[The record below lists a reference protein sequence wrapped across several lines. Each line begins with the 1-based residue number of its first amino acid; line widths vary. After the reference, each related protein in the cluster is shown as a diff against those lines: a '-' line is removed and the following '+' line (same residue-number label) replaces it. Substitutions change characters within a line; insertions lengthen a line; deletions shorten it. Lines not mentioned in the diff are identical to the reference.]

1 MTESEGEIIMRPVS
15 ENLPGI
21 FIAEGAIVRGNV
33 TIGEESSV
41 FYNATVRAE
50 HAKISIG
57 KRTNIQDNCVL
68 HVDKGDTLEIGDGVT
83 IGHGAVVHCRKIG
96 DNTLIG
102 MGAILLNGAVIG
114 KNCIIGAG
122 ALVTKNTVVPD
133 HSLVVGSPGVRK
145 RDVTAEEMEANKR
158 NATLYVEEAKELC
171 GKKKD
176 NE

>member
-1 MTESEGEIIMRPVS
+1 MRSMP
-15 ENLPGI
+15 ENLSG
-21 FIAEGAIVRGNV
+21 FILAEGAIVRGNV
-33 TIGEESSV
+33 TIGEDSSI

-50 HAKISIG
+50 HAKICIG

-68 HVDKGDTLEIGDGVT
+68 HVDKGETLEIGDGVT

-114 KNCIIGAG
+114 ENCIIGAG
-122 ALVTKNTVVPD
+122 ALVTKNTVIPD
-133 HSLVVGSPGVRK
+133 YSLVMGSPGVRK
-145 RDVTAEEMEANKR
+145 RDVTAEEIEANKR
-158 NATLYVEEAKELC
+158 NATLYVEEAKELF

-176 NE
+176 SE

>member
-1 MTESEGEIIMRPVS
+1 MRPVS

-21 FIAEGAIVRGNV
+21 FIAEGAIVKGNV

-50 HAKISIG
+50 HAEIIIG

-68 HVDKGDTLEIGDGVT
+68 HVDKGDILEIGDGVT
-83 IGHGAVVHCRKIG
+83 VGHGAVVHCRKVG

-114 KNCIIGAG
+114 ENCVIGAG
-122 ALVTKNTVVPD
+122 TLITKNTVIPD
-133 HSLVVGSPGVRK
+133 NSLVVGSPGTVK
-145 RDVTAEEMEANKR
+145 RTVTKEETEANKR
-158 NATLYVEEAKELC
+158 NAALYVEEAKELFN
-171 GKKKD
+171 GEQSD
-176 NE
+176 Q